1 MKKILYAAAIALLF
15 VGCSLEET
23 PKSKFD
29 ESEAYKSSTLVYVN
43 TVASLY
49 TKMFNRFHG
58 AGDVHLGNVAH
69 IAAGFEDQARQRPR
83 EGAKR
88 RQLFA

>member
-1 MKKILYAAAIALLF
+1 MKKILYSAAVVALTLLA

-49 TKMFNRFHG
+49 T
-58 AGDVHLGNVAH
+58 
-69 IAAGFEDQARQRPR
+69 
-83 EGAKR
+83 
-88 RQLFA
+88 